1 MLHGRK
7 QLDED
12 DKKIDIDVSWT
23 LHDCEWTTGS
33 DNYVYTSDYNTDIT
47 FSNPALEIHGIPD
60 LFAEF
65 DDEILRDKYPE
76 LMAAWENYHQL
87 LDKYRMWDNVTNPPE
102 SD

>member
-1 MLHGRK
+1 MG
-7 QLDED
+7 D
-12 DKKIDIDVSWT
+12 DKKYKVDWT
-23 LHDCEWTTGS
+23 MHDCVVTPIDDYT
-33 DNYVYTSDYNTDIT
+33 YTSKYNDWSDLDQTLT
-47 FSNPALEIHGIPD
+47 YTSPALEINGIPD

-76 LMAAWENYHQL
+76 LMAAWEQYQNL